1 MTILPDHRAEQNLLA
16 IPGRLDQLSDP
27 THFEVLLEEESA
39 RAAMENILPK
49 ILRSEDSFQIH
60 PYSGKKNLLSRLPG
74 RLRGYKKWIP
84 PDYRI
89 VILIDRDRD
98 DCTLLKQKLEKIVA
112 EAGLS
117 TKTAPH
123 YDGSFQVL
131 NRIAVEELEAW
142 FLGDMEAVA
151 SAYSGVPPTLN
162 TKKKYRDPDAIA
174 NAWETLERVLQ
185 RAGHPGR
192 LQKIRAAS
200 NISRHM
206 VPERN
211 RSASFL
217 SGAAGVYQRAA
228 LTRMSL
234 EFRPGM
240 LKTSSSPSIP

>member
-27 THFEVLLEEESA
+27 MHFEVLLEEESA

-49 ILRSEDSFQIH
+49 ILRSEDSFQIR

-131 NRIAVEELEAW
+131 NRIAVEELEA
-142 FLGDMEAVA
+142 VA
-151 SAYSGVPPTLN
+151 SAYSSVPPTLN

-217 SGAAGVYQRAA
+217 SGAVGVYQRAA
-228 LTRMSL
+228 LTRTNL

-240 LKTSSSPSIP
+240 VKSSSSPSIP